1 MNAFDCYVIYL
12 AIKAHFSRKTYDYF
26 KYNGHIK
33 ASQDKFNEDQTYT
46 FLRNLPRDIL
56 KKN

>member
-1 MNAFDCYVIYL
+1 MSSFDCYVIYL

-33 ASQDKFNEDQTYT
+33 ASKRSLMKDQTYT
-46 FLRNLPRDIL
+46 SLRNLPRNIV